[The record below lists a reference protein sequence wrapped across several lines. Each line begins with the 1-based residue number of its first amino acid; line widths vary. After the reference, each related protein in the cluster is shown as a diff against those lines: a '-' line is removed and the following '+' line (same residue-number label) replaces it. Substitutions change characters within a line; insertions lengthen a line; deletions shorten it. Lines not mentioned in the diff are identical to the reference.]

1 MLPDNSEESVPP
13 TPPQAYFLSERDWEA
28 FMAALEH
35 PPKPNAALKG
45 LMEEFGP
52 WEDSA
57 PIRTRKKA

>member
-1 MLPDNSEESVPP
+1 MSSDDSNERSTTIV
-13 TPPQAYFLSERDWEA
+13 LSERDWEA

-35 PPKPNAALKG
+35 PPTPNAALKG

-57 PIRTRKKA
+57 PISTKGR